1 MRICGIDPG
10 TRVVGFGVVDDQDG
24 RVRLV
29 EAGIA
34 TARASRPLAERLVS
48 IRDQLD
54 AALERSRPDVVIV
67 ERAFFGENPQSLI
80 AMGEGRGIALV
91 CAHDC
96 GATLF
101 EYSPAEIKKAVTGN
115 GGATKARV
123 AAMVAVLLGR
133 KLDEL
138 AADATDALAAALC
151 HAQRRHLL
159 RVSATAAAT
168 PEVAALLAQAQGS
181 RRRRGRGR

>member
-1 MRICGIDPG
+1 MVEDHG
-10 TRVVGFGVVDDQDG
+10 G
-24 RVRLV
+24 RVTLV
-29 EAGIA
+29 DAGVA
-34 TARASRPLAERLVS
+34 SARASRPLAERLAT
-48 IRDQLD
+48 IRDQLNV
-54 AALERSRPDVVIV
+54 ALTRLRPDAVVV

-80 AMGEGRGIALV
+80 AMGEGRGIALL

-96 GATLF
+96 GGTLF
-101 EYSPAEIKKAVTGN
+101 EYSPAEIKKAVTGS

-123 AAMVAVLLGR
+123 AAMVAVLLAR
-133 KLDEL
+133 KLDDF

-159 RVSATAAAT
+159 VASAAAT
-168 PEVAALLAQAQGS
+168 ASPEVAALLARAQGS

>member
-10 TRVVGFGVVDDQDG
+10 TRVVGFGVVEDHGG
-24 RVRLV
+24 RVTLLD
-29 EAGIA
+29 AGIA
-34 TARASRPLAERLVS
+34 SARANRPLAERLAS

-54 AALERSRPDVVIV
+54 AALARTRPDIVVV

-101 EYSPAEIKKAVTGN
+101 EYSPAEIKKAVTGS

-159 RVSATAAAT
+159 SVTATAAAT
-168 PEVAALLAQAQGS
+168 PEIAAILARAQGS
-181 RRRRGRGR
+181 GRRRGRGR

>member
-80 AMGEGRGIALV
+80 AMGEG
-91 CAHDC
+91 
-96 GATLF
+96 
-101 EYSPAEIKKAVTGN
+101 
-115 GGATKARV
+115 
-123 AAMVAVLLGR
+123 
-133 KLDEL
+133 
-138 AADATDALAAALC
+138 
-151 HAQRRHLL
+151 
-159 RVSATAAAT
+159 
-168 PEVAALLAQAQGS
+168 
-181 RRRRGRGR
+181 